1 MLFTK
6 SLLVFA
12 LYVFGT
18 QHALAVP
25 VNPESE
31 VARSVDVS
39 LKSGSGDTKSD
50 PIKADLEVKGQSAL
64 PFDVD
69 CWAILCKGAPNVLP
83 PDVARLNNIGRI
95 PRQRVNE
102 KTKNSN
108 RDRSGANK
116 GPFKDPTKW
125 GIKALPPKTP
135 AWSTQD
141 FKSPEEYA
149 FASSLQGGTNAILAP
164 VNLAAQNSQGGV
176 LNGFYS
182 ANKVVQFDPSKPKE
196 TKGTWFQ
203 ITKFTGAVGPYCKA
217 LGSNDKSVCDK
228 TKDIAGSWG
237 YDPAKWAYQ
246 YDEKNNKFN
255 YVGK

>member
-1 MLFTK
+1 MQLTK
-6 SLLVFA
+6 PLLVFA
-12 LYVFGT
+12 LYAFSA

-25 VNPESE
+25 VNPELGATGVE
-31 VARSVDVS
+31 NIA
-39 LKSGSGDTKSD
+39 LKTGSGDSPSD

-69 CWAILCKGAPNVLP
+69 CWAILCKGAPNVL
-83 PDVARLNNIGRI
+83 
-95 PRQRVNE
+95 QRVNE
-102 KTKNSN
+102 KTKNGN

-116 GPFKDPTKW
+116 GPFKDPQKW
-125 GIKALPPKTP
+125 GIKALPPKNP
-135 AWSTQD
+135 SWSAQD

-182 ANKVVQFDPSKPKE
+182 ANKVTQFDPSKPKE

-217 LGSNDKSVCDK
+217 LGGNDKSACDK
-228 TKDIAGSWG
+228 NKNVAGDWG
-237 YDPAKWAYQ
+237 FDPAKWAYQ

>member
-1 MLFTK
+1 MQLTK

-12 LYVFGT
+12 LYMFGT
-18 QHALAVP
+18 QHVLAVP
-25 VNPESE
+25 VNPEPDATSVE
-31 VARSVDVS
+31 NVA
-39 LKSGSGDTKSD
+39 LKTGSGDSQSD

-69 CWAILCKGAPNVLP
+69 CWAILCKGAPNVL
-83 PDVARLNNIGRI
+83 
-95 PRQRVNE
+95 QRVNE

-116 GPFKDPTKW
+116 GPFKDPQKW
-125 GIKALPPKTP
+125 GIKALPPKNP
-135 AWSTQD
+135 SWSAQD

-164 VNLAAQNSQGGV
+164 VNLASQNSQGGV

-182 ANKVVQFDPSKPKE
+182 ANKVAQFDPSKPQQ

-203 ITKFTGAVGPYCKA
+203 ITKFTGAAGPYCKA
-217 LGSNDKSVCDK
+217 LGSNDKSVCARNK
-228 TKDIAGSWG
+228 NIAGDWG
-237 YDPAKWAYQ
+237 FDPAKWAYQ